1 MLGELKLE
9 EVGPGPR
16 LSFSFGPRLNLLTGD
31 NGLGK
36 SFVLELAWW
45 ALTRNADPVPALPRP
60 GREGTVYVSFPNE
73 VPLEG
78 EGKVELKRTVRRD
91 NRLRADDS
99 FVWLPDAGLTLYAR
113 IDGGFRVWDPVR
125 NEFSRLRDGTGGPK
139 SYDFSQE
146 ALWNGLMENGRV
158 LCNGL
163 IRDWVYWQLKGAESF
178 ERLRKVL
185 AILSPDAGE
194 SLKPG
199 EPTRLGVDDARD
211 IPTLEMPYGTV
222 PLTHASAG
230 IQRIVGLAYLLV
242 WAWEE
247 HLRAAELLQ
256 EKPADHIV
264 FLIDEVEAHLHPR
277 WQRLILPS
285 LLAVVRELRPDV
297 KVQVIAVTHAPLVLA
312 SVEPQFDP
320 SQDALFMFD
329 LVGNEVKVTKAD
341 WRPRGDANA
350 WLTSEVFDLKEAR
363 SVEAEEAITRAK
375 AALKDPH
382 LPIEE
387 VKRIHNELYRLLKD
401 TDPFWPR
408 WLARAEAA
416 GIEP

>member
-1 MLGELKLE
+1 MLGELTLE
-9 EVGPGPR
+9 DVGPSPR

-36 SFVLELAWW
+36 SFVLDLAWW
-45 ALTRNADPVPALPRP
+45 ALTQNGEPVPALPRP
-60 GREGTVYVSFPNE
+60 GRKGTVSGSIVTNQGR
-73 VPLEG
+73 PLEFSRDVRWDRRVNID
-78 EGKVELKRTVRRD
+78 EHFHRLPNAALTV
-91 NRLRADDS
+91 
-99 FVWLPDAGLTLYAR
+99 YAR
-113 IDGGFRVWDPVR
+113 IDGGFRIWDPVR
-125 NEFSRLRDGTGGPK
+125 NLLVRSYEGRDIPRF
-139 SYDFSQE
+139 YDFSQSD
-146 ALWNGLMENGRV
+146 LWNGLMENGRV

-163 IRDWVYWQLKGAESF
+163 IRDWVYWQLKSSDSF
-178 ERLRKVL
+178 ELLRKVL
-185 AILSPDAGE
+185 AMLSPDTGE
-194 SLKPG
+194 TLTPG
-199 EPTRLGVDDARD
+199 EPMRLGVDDARD
-211 IPTLEMPYGTV
+211 IPTLEMPYGSV
-222 PLTHASAG
+222 PLIHASAG

-247 HLRAAELLQ
+247 HERAAELVGERPTDSL
-256 EKPADHIV
+256 V

-277 WQRLILPS
+277 WQRRILPS

-320 SQDALFMFD
+320 EQDALFMFD
-329 LVGNEVKVTKAD
+329 LVGSEVKVTKAD
-341 WRPRGDANA
+341 WRPRGDASA

-363 SVEAEEAITRAK
+363 SVEAEHAITEAR
-375 AALKDPH
+375 AALKNPN

-387 VKRIHNELYRLLKD
+387 VRRIHNDLYRLLKD

>member
-9 EVGPGPR
+9 EVGPSPR
-16 LSFSFGPRLNLLTGD
+16 LSFSFAPRLNLLTGD

-45 ALTRNADPVPALPRP
+45 ALTQNGLDPVPALSRP
-60 GREGTVYVSFPNE
+60 GRK
-73 VPLEG
+73 
-78 EGKVELKRTVRRD
+78 GKVAYSLVTEDGPTTDFERPVFWDRQEGGAFEWPSSLHSS
-91 NRLRADDS
+91 LI
-99 FVWLPDAGLTLYAR
+99 LYAR
-113 IDGGFRVWDPVR
+113 IDGGFRVWDPIR
-125 NEFSRLRDGTGGPK
+125 NHFGRTHQDPGVPSA
-139 SYDFSQE
+139 YDFSQE
-146 ALWNGLMENGRV
+146 TLWDGLVENGRS

-163 IRDWVYWQLKGAESF
+163 IRDWVYWQLRRSESF
-178 ERLRKVL
+178 ERLCKVL
-185 AILSPDAGE
+185 AVLSPDAAE
-194 SLKPG
+194 PLKPG
-199 EPTRLGVDDARD
+199 EPTRLGIDDARD
-211 IPTLEMPYGTV
+211 IPTLEMPYGAV

-230 IQRIVGLAYLLV
+230 IRRIVGLAYLLV

-247 HLRAAELLQ
+247 HRRAAELLHQ
-256 EKPADHIV
+256 KVSSDIV
-264 FLIDEVEAHLHPR
+264 LLIDEVESHLHPR

-312 SVEPQFDP
+312 SMEPSFDP
-320 SQDALFMFD
+320 EQDALFMFD
-329 LVGNEVKVTKAD
+329 LVGHEVKVSRAD

-350 WLTSEVFDLKEAR
+350 WLTSEVFDLKEPR
-363 SVEAEEAITRAK
+363 SVEAEEAITRAR
-375 AALKDPH
+375 AALKDPD

-387 VKRIHNELYRLLKD
+387 VKRIHNDLYRLLKD

>member
-9 EVGPGPR
+9 EVGPSPR

-36 SFVLELAWW
+36 SFVLDLAWW
-45 ALTRNADPVPALPRP
+45 ALTRNADPVPALPRTGGQGVVSASLVAEDGHRTEFHREVHW
-60 GREGTVYVSFPNE
+60 GRPAHAESFEWVPN
-73 VPLEG
+73 P
-78 EGKVELKRTVRRD
+78 
-91 NRLRADDS
+91 
-99 FVWLPDAGLTLYAR
+99 GLTLYAR
-113 IDGGFRVWDPVR
+113 VDGGFRVWDLVRNFPVR
-125 NEFSRLRDGTGGPK
+125 TGYARGPMSYEFSQAELWDGLVGA
-139 SYDFSQE
+139 D
-146 ALWNGLMENGRV
+146 GRV

-163 IRDWVYWQLKGAESF
+163 IRDWVYWQLKNSAPF

-185 AILSPDAGE
+185 AVLSPDSDE
-194 SLKPG
+194 PLRPG

-211 IPTLEMPYGTV
+211 IPTLEMPYGIV
-222 PLTHASAG
+222 PLTQASAG
-230 IQRIVGLAYLLV
+230 IRRIVGLAYLLV

-247 HLRAAELLQ
+247 HLRAAKVFG
-256 EKPADHIV
+256 EKTTDHIV
-264 FLIDEVEAHLHPR
+264 LLIDEVEAHLHPR

-285 LLAVVRELRPDV
+285 LLAVARELRPDV
-297 KVQVIAVTHAPLVLA
+297 KVQVITVTHAPLVLA
-312 SVEPQFDP
+312 SVEPSFDP
-320 SQDALFMFD
+320 EQDALFMFD
-329 LVGNEVKVTKAD
+329 LVGQEVKVTKAD

-350 WLTSEVFDLKEAR
+350 WLTSEVFDLKEPR
-363 SVEAEEAITRAK
+363 SVEAEEAITRAR

-387 VKRIHNELYRLLKD
+387 VKRIHNDLYRLLKD
-401 TDPFWPR
+401 TDPFWAR

>member
-1 MLGELKLE
+1 MLSELKLE
-9 EVGPGPR
+9 EVGPSPR

-36 SFVLELAWW
+36 SFILELAWW
-45 ALTRNADPVPALPRP
+45 ALTQNGDPVPALPRP
-60 GREGTVYVSFPNE
+60 GRQGKASASILTA
-73 VPLEG
+73 EG
-78 EGKVELKRTVRRD
+78 ESVEFE
-91 NRLRADDS
+91 RAVLWDQRIKGDEYFAWKPNS
-99 FVWLPDAGLTLYAR
+99 GLSLYAR
-113 IDGGFRVWDPVR
+113 IDGGFRVWDPIR
-125 NEFSRLRDGTGGPK
+125 NALMRSREGAGRPRF
-139 SYDFSQE
+139 YDFSQE
-146 ALWNGLMENGRV
+146 SLWNGLVENGRV

-163 IRDWVYWQLKGAESF
+163 IRDWVYWQLKRSESF
-178 ERLRKVL
+178 DRLCRVL
-185 AILSPDAGE
+185 AVLSPDEGE
-194 SLKPG
+194 PLKPG

-211 IPTLEMPYGTV
+211 IPTLDMPYGVV

-242 WAWEE
+242 WAWDE

-256 EKPADHIV
+256 QKAADHIV

-285 LLAVVRELRPDV
+285 LLSVVREIRPAV
-297 KVQVIAVTHAPLVLA
+297 NVQALAVTHSPLVLA
-312 SVEPQFDP
+312 SVEPFFDP
-320 SQDALFMFD
+320 DQDALFMFD
-329 LVGNEVKVTKAD
+329 LVGKEVNVTRAD

-350 WLTSEVFDLKEAR
+350 WLTSEVFDLKEPR
-363 SVEAEEAITRAK
+363 SVEAEEAITRAR

-387 VKRIHNELYRLLKD
+387 VKRIHNDLYRLLKD